1 MNVLGIIFDS
11 KLQWGPQITSTLTKA
26 NKALYAISL
35 IKSHFSTDELLKLIT
50 SNFYS
55 VLYYNSEV
63 WHLNS
68 LKQSMKNQLLSI
80 SAKAI
85 KMCTKR
91 LDTWMLS
98 YNNLNEMAG
107 RATPNKL
114 MDYKLALQLYRVVNN
129 QVPVPDWVHLNLYN
143 IQTRR
148 QTTFA
153 TLKNNRL
160 KVGMNTISNRFYH
173 LNGKINLDWL
183 NLSYDTYKIKCKNKF
198 L

>member
-26 NKALYAISL
+26 NKALNAISL
-35 IKSHFSTDELLKLIT
+35 IKSYFSTDELLKLIT

-85 KMCTKR
+85 KMCTKT

-98 YNNLNEMAG
+98 NNNLAG
-107 RATPNKL
+107 RATPNEL
-114 MDYKLALQLYRVVNN
+114 MNYKLALQHYRVVNN
-129 QVPVPDWVHLNLYN
+129 QVPVPAWVHLNLYN

-183 NLSYDTYKIKCKNKF
+183 NLSYDTFKIKCKNKF
-198 L
+198 Q

>member
-11 KLQWGPQITSTLTKA
+11 KLQWGPQKTSTLTKA

-68 LKQSMKNQLLSI
+68 LKQTMKNQLLSI

-85 KMCTKR
+85 KMCTKT
-91 LDTWMLS
+91 LDTRMLS
-98 YNNLNEMAG
+98 YNNLHEMAG
-107 RATPNKL
+107 RATPNEL
-114 MDYKLALQLYRVVNN
+114 MNYKLALQHYRVVNN
-129 QVPVPDWVHLNLYN
+129 QVPVPAWVHLNLYN

-153 TLKNNRL
+153 
-160 KVGMNTISNRFYH
+160 H
-173 LNGKINLDWL
+173 
-183 NLSYDTYKIKCKNKF
+183 
-198 L
+198 

>member
-1 MNVLGIIFDS
+1 MVLTHGLF
-11 KLQWGPQITSTLTKA
+11 QTSTNLNLT
-26 NKALYAISL
+26 L
-35 IKSHFSTDELLKLIT
+35 
-50 SNFYS
+50 S

-183 NLSYDTYKIKCKNKF
+183 NLSYDTFKIKCKNKF
-198 L
+198 Q